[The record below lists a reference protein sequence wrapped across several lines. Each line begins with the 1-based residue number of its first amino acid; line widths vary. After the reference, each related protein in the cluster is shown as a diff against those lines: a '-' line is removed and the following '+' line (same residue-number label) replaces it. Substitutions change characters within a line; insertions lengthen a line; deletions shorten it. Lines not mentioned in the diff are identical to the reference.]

1 MTGTRFQMGQNNGKI
16 RVLYSFPHKL
26 GAGRIC
32 WTAWQQVIG
41 LNSAGVHVIAAVG
54 CTARPPPSAVRI
66 FTTLSLGRMRI
77 PYRVL
82 GVRVASWWHDF
93 FTSVW
98 LRINKRKIDIV
109 HAWPLGALLTIRA
122 ARAAGIPIVLER
134 PNCHTGFAYEVVEK
148 ECADLDLVL
157 PDGYEHKFNASLL
170 AYEDREYAGADFL
183 LCPSD
188 FVKKTF
194 IDRGFAEAK
203 LLRHQYGYDD
213 SIISPGNQNGGA
225 GNGLV
230 MIYAGLGSP
239 RKGLHHALKA
249 WLASE
254 ASRNGRFLVC
264 GEVVEV
270 YREKLQDML
279 SHPSIEFL
287 GHRGDLDILMR
298 QADLFVL
305 SSIEEGSALVTY
317 EARGA
322 GCVLLVSEAAGAMC
336 RHHENGLVHRPGDVE
351 ELTSHIDL
359 LNSDRA
365 LLGDLRKESLRE
377 IGTLT
382 WQAAGRRLSEVYQDA
397 IRLHA
402 GNV

>member
-1 MTGTRFQMGQNNGKI
+1 MGANNGKI

-41 LNSAGVHVIAAVG
+41 LNSAGVHVTAAVG
-54 CTARPPPSAVRI
+54 CAARRPPPTVRI
-66 FTTLSLGRMRI
+66 FTTLGLGRLRI
-77 PYRVL
+77 PYRIL
-82 GVRVASWWHDF
+82 GVRAASWLHDF

-98 LRINKRKIDIV
+98 LRANKQKIDIV

-134 PNCHTGFAYEVVEK
+134 PNCHTEFAYKVVEK
-148 ECADLDLVL
+148 ECAELDLVL

-170 AYEDREYAGADFL
+170 AHENREYAGADFL

-194 IDRGFAEAK
+194 IDRGFAEVK

-213 SIISPGNQNGGA
+213 SIISPGNQNGGT
-225 GNGLV
+225 GEGLV
-230 MIYAGLGSP
+230 MIHAGLGSP

-249 WLASE
+249 WLESD

-270 YREKLQDML
+270 YREKLKDML
-279 SHPSIEFL
+279 SHPSVEFL
-287 GHRGDLDILMR
+287 GHRGDLGVLMR

-305 SSIEEGSALVTY
+305 SSMEEGSALVTY

-336 RHHENGLVHRPGDVE
+336 RHYENALVHSPGDVR
-351 ELTSHIDL
+351 ELTSHINL

-365 LLGDLRKESLRE
+365 LLGALRKESLRE
-377 IGTLT
+377 IGALT
-382 WQAAGRRLSEVYQDA
+382 WQAAGKRLSEVYHDA